1 MTNWRQLWV
10 FLCFLMPLKVFG
22 QSPEQ
27 LASGAMRLQQEGKYE
42 EALKEWDK
50 AILKNAKSYSFWIAK
65 SQCCLV
71 SKDTAKAIAVLQKGI
86 QSNPQTSEIQ
96 WALAGIWEK
105 QQKWVAALRL
115 YQAAFTNEKDEGKKV
130 LAASRCAELM
140 VQTLQY
146 TEALRI
152 TQEALKID
160 STHRECLYWQ
170 GRVFNETAQYEK
182 TLVVLRKA
190 TQKMVVGTNAAKY
203 FYELGYALFQ
213 LEKFK
218 EASFELRKADV
229 GAFKP
234 RVLEMTAPYYF
245 QLADGYYK
253 AHEYEKSQEAI
264 VWVLK
269 IDPTHRP
276 AALLKKEIEKLGFV
290 DIVPEKESIVEGLK
304 IFTNTERRAAL
315 YANLCRLEF
324 AVKNYEEATKSGL
337 EYLKIKNQGGEANV
351 SYYVALSMYKTGKQ
365 YKEASAILTN
375 IVATQTDPESEM
387 TLRSHFALGLIAL
400 KMLDL
405 DLAKSYFKK
414 ASRSFLKFAS
424 KAEIKKIEQMRQM
437 ASLNKGTE

>member
-1 MTNWRQLWV
+1 MTNRQQIWV
-10 FLCFLMPLKVFG
+10 LLCFLMPFKVWG
-22 QSPEQ
+22 QSPDQ
-27 LASGAMRLQQEGKYE
+27 LVNGAMRLQQESRYE

-50 AILKNAKSYSFWIAK
+50 AILKDSKNYSFWIAK

-71 SKDTAKAIAVLQKGI
+71 MKDTAKAIAVLQKAV
-86 QSNPQTSEIQ
+86 QTNPQTSEIQ

-130 LAASRCAELM
+130 LVASRCAEIM
-140 VQTLQY
+140 VQTRQY

-182 TLVVLRKA
+182 SIEVLRKA
-190 TQKMVVGTNAAKY
+190 TKKMLAGINSAKF

-213 LEKFK
+213 SEKFK
-218 EASFELRKADV
+218 EATFELRKADV

-234 RVLEMTAPYYF
+234 KVLEMTAPYYF

-253 AHEYEKSQEAI
+253 AHEYEKSQEALI
-264 VWVLK
+264 WVLK
-269 IDPTHRP
+269 IDLTHRP
-276 AALLKKEIEKLGFV
+276 AALLKKEIEKSAFI
-290 DIVPEKESIVEGLK
+290 DIAPEKESVIEGLK
-304 IFTNTERRAAL
+304 IFTNPERRAAL

-324 AVKNYEEATKSGL
+324 IAKHYEDAAKSGV
-337 EYLKIKNQGGEANV
+337 EYLKIKPQNAEANIP
-351 SYYVALSMYKTGKQ
+351 YYVALSMYKTGKQ
-365 YKEASAILTN
+365 YKEAIEILKN
-375 IVATQTDPESEM
+375 ILATQTDPESEM
-387 TLRSHFALGLIAL
+387 TLRSNFALGLIAL
-400 KMLDL
+400 KMMDL

-414 ASRSFLKFAS
+414 TSRSFLKFAS
-424 KAEIKKIEQMRQM
+424 RAEIKKIEQMRQM
-437 ASLNKGTE
+437 ASLEKASK